1 MKNKKKDGFFSKYKY
16 IIAIFIA
23 TLLMS
28 VGYSSINNVT
38 LDLTGRSSM
47 VATTGVFIHEA
58 TINQAANADVNS
70 SEIQLFYQTMLRSK
84 VALLTDNLNSTLP
97 ITITVYNK
105 SAYDVYFDDVIYSNE
120 FYDNNHIDYT
130 LSGISHLQ
138 KLAKNTSVTFTIT
151 FKYTNAYKNSSPSQP
166 YDNILNSYL
175 NFRFLKGYDIIYTDI
190 SGSGYTSLVLE
201 GGNLSVNF
209 GANATDDIEVTGLT
223 TGTTYTKGTHFTYTN
238 GVLTFNNVTESLEVT
253 GITYGPQIVYS
264 NATTYDHTTL
274 TANQITVFNNIAG
287 KPKVTVDAN
296 GIITSFEYTDVGSG
310 VVFSEGSSFNT
321 GVNAFDTDKGYT
333 IHLKFT
339 MDSYDNVNRDILSA
353 MKKSN
358 GNKYNGFIFYVY
370 SASRFYIN
378 ATASGSN
385 INGGTFGTRLC
396 DGWQTTSGSKTYTL
410 DMTYTPSPNKAITA
424 TLTPSTSG
432 SPYTAS
438 SNNLS
443 YYPDTLND
451 SSIVLGGNIANHNK
465 DIDSMIVLEFSVSK
479 TN

>member
-1 MKNKKKDGFFSKYKY
+1 MNNKKKESFFSKYKY

-175 NFRFLKGYDIIYTDI
+175 NFRFLKGYNITYSNI
-190 SGSGYTSLVLE
+190 SGSYTNLVLE
-201 GGNLSVNF
+201 GGNLNVNF
-209 GANATDDIEVTGLT
+209 GANAPDDVEVVGST
-223 TGTTYTKGTHFTYTN
+223 TGTTYTKGTHYTYTN
-238 GVLTFNNVTESLEVT
+238 GVLTFNNVSEGLDVT
-253 GITYGPQIVYS
+253 GINNSGGTIISQDPYDPDNNQPNTTVVYVNS
-264 NATTYDHTTL
+264 PGEPEVTTDE
-274 TANQITVFNNIAG
+274 
-287 KPKVTVDAN
+287 N
-296 GIITSFEYTDVGSG
+296 GEVTSFEFTDESGTLFNGTGIDTGFIPFANNKNFEIRMHAKFPSSTNASNNGLALDARVKSGGNNAIQVGYFNKKNFQVYLRGSNANNNYTMTLDSNDCFDVVIRYENGTITVTNNGVTVVSRASG
-310 VVFSEGSSFNT
+310 
-321 GVNAFDTDKGYT
+321 
-333 IHLKFT
+333 FT
-339 MDSYDNVNRDILSA
+339 MDGVTVLIGQSYN
-353 MKKSN
+353 
-358 GNKYNGFIFYVY
+358 
-370 SASRFYIN
+370 
-378 ATASGSN
+378 ASGDPL
-385 INGGTFGTRLC
+385 RPAQ
-396 DGWQTTSGSKTYTL
+396 D
-410 DMTYTPSPNKAITA
+410 
-424 TLTPSTSG
+424 LTI
-432 SPYTAS
+432 Y
-438 SNNLS
+438 
-443 YYPDTLND
+443 
-451 SSIVLGGNIANHNK
+451 
-465 DIDSMIVLEFSVSK
+465 EFYAREV
-479 TN
+479 